1 MKYKTCSVFGHS
13 TIEIT
18 KNLEDKLFETFE
30 NLIDSGYEYFYFGGF
45 GMFDDVCW
53 KIITELKQNYP
64 HIKRIYCLSDPR
76 HQNPL
81 KRPRWMKDEDF
92 EEFIYLDLAFDWWYQ
107 RIYFRNVEM
116 INQSD
121 FVIFYVNRTAKSGAY
136 KTFQYAKK
144 IKKPFINLGKDV

>member
-1 MKYKTCSVFGHS
+1 
-13 TIEIT
+13 
-18 KNLEDKLFETFE
+18 
-30 NLIDSGYEYFYFGGF
+30 
-45 GMFDDVCW
+45 
-53 KIITELKQNYP
+53 
-64 HIKRIYCLSDPR
+64 
-76 HQNPL
+76 
-81 KRPRWMKDEDF
+81 MKDEDF

-144 IKKPFINLGKDV
+144 IKKPFINLGKYV